1 MWAAT
6 PIWADFSYE
15 QTSTI
20 TGGAM
25 MGMVKVMGVFSKK
38 LREPMRSQVMV
49 KGDQMVNL
57 SPDNAQIIDLSKETI
72 TSVDFQK
79 KTYAVITF
87 DEMRR
92 ALDEMAR
99 KMQGKKDPQQP
110 EMQFDV
116 SVKDTGD
123 TQTVNGLP
131 AKRVILTIKMEGQ
144 DQKSGEKGS
153 FDVVTDMWLSQQVS
167 GYDQVQRFYQRMAE
181 RMNWTPGSGM
191 MTGMPNAAGMSKGMA
206 QMYRESSK
214 LEGVPVRQIV
224 RMGASGQ
231 MRAQGAPP
239 PAQAQR
245 QEQQQQEAA
254 PSVGQ
259 ALGRIGGLGRLG
271 GLGRKKKEEPPPQA
285 QQQQPEPQTA
295 SGAPA
300 ATGSPSAPGSL
311 MEMTIESSNF
321 SNAPVDASKF
331 AVPAGFKQ
339 VEHDMIRAT
348 R

>member
-1 MWAAT
+1 
-6 PIWADFSYE
+6 
-15 QTSTI
+15 
-20 TGGAM
+20 
-25 MGMVKVMGVFSKK
+25 
-38 LREPMRSQVMV
+38 
-49 KGDQMVNL
+49 
-57 SPDNAQIIDLSKETI
+57 
-72 TSVDFQK
+72 
-79 KTYAVITF
+79 
-87 DEMRR
+87 
-92 ALDEMAR
+92 MAR

-191 MTGMPNAAGMSKGMA
+191 MTGLPNAAGMSKGMA
-206 QMYRESSK
+206 HMYRESSK

-231 MRAQGAPP
+231 MRAQGEAGAPP
-239 PAQAQR
+239 PAQAQG

-311 MEMTIESSNF
+311 IEMTIESSNF